1 MSKARLS
8 NWGSWQQTRNAIAVN
23 LGYNIESRNRETP
36 GSAAEKVY
44 SDNIQDLLDSM
55 QAHALGGL
63 RQVDLDIANSGL
75 LKEITAASR
84 DIKKE
89 TDRIK
94 EATERLDDLTSL
106 VKKLAKLVGKF
117 SGL

>member
-23 LGYNIESRNRETP
+23 LGYNIESRNRQIP
-36 GSAAEKVY
+36 GSAAEKEF
-44 SDNIQDLLDSM
+44 SDNINDLLKSM
-55 QAHALGGL
+55 QVHALSGL
-63 RQVDLDIANSGL
+63 RQIDLEIANSTL
-75 LKEITAASR
+75 LEDIAAASR

-94 EATERLDDLTSL
+94 DATDRLDDLTRL
-106 VKKLAKLVGKF
+106 VKKLSKLVGLF
-117 SGL
+117 AGL

>member
-23 LGYNIESRNRETP
+23 LGYNIESRNNAAP
-36 GSAAEKVY
+36 GSDAEKLY
-44 SDNIQDLLDSM
+44 SDNIDALLDSM
-55 QAHALGGL
+55 KVHALSGL
-63 RQVDLDIANSGL
+63 RQVDLEIANSTL
-75 LKEITAASR
+75 LKEIEAASR
-84 DIKKE
+84 EIKKE

-94 EATERLDDLTSL
+94 DATERLDDLTRL
-106 VKKLAKLVGKF
+106 VKKLAKLVGLF